1 MKKILNILLAVLMA
15 VTVALLVYALAAPH
29 SDDVT
34 AYDASIS
41 LNIIWGYSLFLAAV
55 ASAIFCAVW
64 GMIKN
69 PKGVKGSLLSLLLIV
84 VVTHGEH
91 HRPADRRILRSRSHG
106 AHRNQCDRNLCR
118 IRRSVPDGDRH
129 GDLQSFQIIGDNGS
143 R

>member
-1 MKKILNILLAVLMA
+1 M
-15 VTVALLVYALAAPH
+15 YALAAPH

-84 VVTHGEH
+84 VVIGAAYFYSAGHTVNIIDLQ
-91 HRPADRRILRSRSHG
+91 DRRILRSRSHG

-118 IRRSVPDGDRH
+118 IRRRSVPDGDRH